1 MFTEQSFFCKGDF
14 LSKKVLI
21 VLLCPVMP
29 ESAAMTAVFNYD
41 FCAGFEM
48 LHKENGILLL
58 IMLFFLVFLP

>member
-1 MFTEQSFFCKGDF
+1 M
-14 LSKKVLI
+14 KKVLI

-48 LHKENGILLL
+48 LHKEKGILLL